1 MGCLYNIPPIR
12 TKDHAYVDV
21 LSESINNPIR
31 FLVGWFAVTTTLV
44 PPASLLVSYWMIGAY
59 FMAAKRFAEY
69 RDFERGDGV
78 STAVRYRKS
87 FAGYTSERLL
97 VSIMFYASTAML
109 FFGAF
114 IVRYRLELV
123 LSFPLVAIFM
133 AMYLRLSFRPDSPV
147 EHPEALYRERA
158 LMVVLVAD
166 GGGDDGAAVRRPALP
181 RRGVRAERLSRFRV
195 RDRDDPGERDSHAAA
210 ILTRLARTPTTY
222 RTGPRPGSPA
232 PGERG
237 RKPTFFVAHD
247 RSQRHRG
254 SRDPAA
260 ARARPRPLRR
270 RGQRLGWRAR
280 RAAARH
286 RVGWQRRGPDL
297 DAIASATEAISPA
310 LDAPDLARQL
320 PDRYALEVSSPGLE
334 RPLAPPGALPRRGRR
349 AGVGEA

>member
-1 MGCLYNIPPIR
+1 MGTSTHEPRITVGGPPLGAGSRFRAHVEICRIDHWFKNVFVLPGVVVAIALSADLPVGEITWHVAVALVAVCLVASSNYVLNELLDARTDLHHPLKRLRPVPSGRVNVRVAYVQWVVLMIVGVGLGVVVDAQLAATLLGLWVMGCLYNTPPIR

-78 STAVRYRKS
+78 DTAVRYRKS

-97 VSIMFYASTAML
+97 VSIMFYASAAML

-147 EHPEALYRERA
+147 EHPELLYRERG
-158 LMVVLVAD
+158 LMLVLAVTVVVMTVLLFVD
-166 GGGDDGAAVRRPALP
+166 LP
-181 RRGVRAERLSRFRV
+181 FLSRLFE
-195 RDRDDPGERDSHAAA
+195 PS
-210 ILTRLARTPTTY
+210 I
-222 RTGPRPGSPA
+222 
-232 PGERG
+232 
-237 RKPTFFVAHD
+237 
-247 RSQRHRG
+247 
-254 SRDPAA
+254 
-260 ARARPRPLRR
+260 
-270 RGQRLGWRAR
+270 
-280 RAAARH
+280 
-286 RVGWQRRGPDL
+286 
-297 DAIASATEAISPA
+297 
-310 LDAPDLARQL
+310 
-320 PDRYALEVSSPGLE
+320 
-334 RPLAPPGALPRRGRR
+334 
-349 AGVGEA
+349 